1 MMYYLPDY
9 DSEEVDRLNQEQLE
23 RLKRLRGTVNWKSK
37 EKRCEFLRQVYPLF
51 GKWKGKHPDLR
62 QIFRKEEIDHLL
74 ADSIDHLSGTWNYSG
89 EAFFDFLVDI
99 GYKDEPDVDEDGQP
113 LLRRTTAVHR
123 AARDGNYDCV
133 DELFK
138 IYCRFD
144 VNYIDDSGLTH
155 FHVACQSGYEDI
167 VKKFLEFGQDV
178 NCLVQKT
185 GDSPLHLAL
194 AKDEIEVI
202 KLLLRNGADPNVINL
217 EGLTPLHI
225 MCVRYDDD
233 DDLEEMIFEICDD
246 IQQIVQIDARG
257 KFDNTPLHWA
267 LSCNYKKMVESLL
280 KRGAN
285 PNVANVDGSTPLH
298 FICKKFYYDDLAEIF
313 FKIND
318 DKHQS
323 IEVNAQD
330 KLGRTPLQ
338 WAVANFKPDA
348 VELLLDHGAD
358 LSSFIF
364 PTANDFRVMFNT
376 ENDSSFNFKLRLA
389 SGALAVIE
397 RLEKRGYEMDRKDVL
412 TILALFAKYGLFDKS
427 ADLEKLWYDDE
438 RIARIAKKLML
449 IDDYPSLSLYDL
461 TQSRPDEP
469 AKLLTYM
476 EYFKIARVD
485 ISLLFSNY
493 HSEACTE
500 QLCETMA
507 RGFFRRWALEFF
519 LELTG
524 QRLPILCC
532 DKIIKELMNQD
543 LYHICLAA
551 MGQDSL

>member
-1 MMYYLPDY
+1 M
-9 DSEEVDRLNQEQLE
+9 
-23 RLKRLRGTVNWKSK
+23 
-37 EKRCEFLRQVYPLF
+37 
-51 GKWKGKHPDLR
+51 
-62 QIFRKEEIDHLL
+62 
-74 ADSIDHLSGTWNYSG
+74 SGTWNYSG

-99 GYKDEPDVDEDGQP
+99 GYKDEPDADEDGKP

-133 DELFK
+133 DKLFK

-144 VNYIDDSGLTH
+144 VNYIDDSGLSH

-167 VKKFLEFGQDV
+167 VKKFLEFLQDV

-202 KLLLRNGADPNVINL
+202 KLLLRNGANPNVINL
-217 EGLTPLHI
+217 EGLTLLHI
-225 MCVRYDDD
+225 ICVRYDDD
-233 DDLEEMIFEICDD
+233 DDLKEMIFEICDD

-285 PNVANVDGSTPLH
+285 PNLANVDGSTPLH

-323 IEVNAQD
+323 IEVDAQD

-389 SGALAVIE
+389 SGALAII
-397 RLEKRGYEMDRKDVL
+397 
-412 TILALFAKYGLFDKS
+412 ILASCGY
-427 ADLEKLWYDDE
+427 
-438 RIARIAKKLML
+438 
-449 IDDYPSLSLYDL
+449 
-461 TQSRPDEP
+461 TSRP
-469 AKLLTYM
+469 
-476 EYFKIARVD
+476 
-485 ISLLFSNY
+485 
-493 HSEACTE
+493 
-500 QLCETMA
+500 Q
-507 RGFFRRWALEFF
+507 
-519 LELTG
+519 
-524 QRLPILCC
+524 
-532 DKIIKELMNQD
+532 
-543 LYHICLAA
+543 
-551 MGQDSL
+551 